1 MIKFFRTIRHDYMK
15 ENKTGKYLKYAIG
28 EIILVVIGILLALQ
42 INNWNSEYKADKNL
56 KEIYKQIQTDLKV
69 DTTRIERAIVKYDE
83 KDKIIQD
90 ILDKKIK
97 LSFYDTI
104 NSMNYKDCSICRP
117 ETTYSYNFKPITKGY
132 NLLKETNS
140 LTEIEKDSLAD
151 YINDFYSQIIP
162 RIDNQYQDI
171 QNIIFENIKKYQKH
185 SWFSDWYERKY
196 NRELLIFL
204 FESEIYRKELSRF
217 NIYTKHIF
225 IGTLKNYRIRATE
238 ILKLLEQEIEK

>member
-1 MIKFFRTIRHDYMK
+1 MIKFFRTIRYDYMK
-15 ENKTGKYLKYAIG
+15 ENRTGKYLKYAIG

-69 DTTRIERAIVKYDE
+69 DIVRIEKVIVKYDE
-83 KDKIIQD
+83 KDKINQD

-104 NSMNYKDCSICRP
+104 TSINYKDCSICRP
-117 ETTYSYNFKPITKGY
+117 ETTYSYNFKPIIKGY

-140 LTEIEKDSLAD
+140 LTEIKKDLLAY

-171 QNIIFENIKKYQKH
+171 RNIIFENIKNYQKY

-196 NRELLIFL
+196 NKELLIFL
-204 FESEIYRKELSRF
+204 FESEIYRKEIGRF
-217 NIYTKHIF
+217 NIYTKHNF
-225 IGTLKNYRIRATE
+225 IETLKNYRIRATE